1 MAAEQLQALHATARY
16 DEVVAARATPTVSAK
31 NVAAGR
37 KALEAQRLNVDQL
50 LKQRVAI
57 MKTRRPHDDQRCRR
71 RVEDAYVLTAD
82 TRSCSFQAMASWF
95 CDGLLAVQALKDDA
109 DLLFSRELAA
119 CRFANVLDGLVCAA
133 RTPLIPVGHRLPPR
147 GYDEPE
153 SVS

>member
-1 MAAEQLQALHATARY
+1 MAAEQLQALHATARH
-16 DEVVAARATPTVSAK
+16 DEAVAARATPSISAK

-109 DLLFSRELAA
+109 DLLLSRGTCDASLRECPGRCLCCPDSAHA
-119 CRFANVLDGLVCAA
+119 CRSSSPSSGL
-133 RTPLIPVGHRLPPR
+133 R
-147 GYDEPE
+147 
-153 SVS
+153 